1 VIRKVHF
8 KNFRSLRD
16 VELTLE
22 PLTVLVGPNSSGKTT
37 VLEGLQSYVHER
49 LQLSDFWQ
57 QDSSLPVSIDWVY
70 DVGEA
75 LRLRSGGPPTHG
87 AVTVAEIRKRRF
99 LFGGPEYAESHPYQS
114 LAFDL
119 KALRQE
125 NTLALAQRLTRS
137 GDNLTNVF
145 ASLIRH
151 QQAAVAKELC
161 RLVPMFSDVDRQ
173 PTEEGRHR
181 LRFQDRWNPDFWLAP
196 EQVSDGTMLLLAFLV
211 LQYQNP
217 PVSLITIEAP
227 ERALHPYLLDELIQ
241 MLRKMTTGEI
251 GKKPVQVVLATH
263 SAELLDY
270 VRPEE
275 VRFLTRSQQDGSVQV
290 NQATTDTTNWRRVYE
305 EYNQSLGNIWLSGG
319 LGGVPG
325 A

>member
-1 VIRKVHF
+1 MIRKVHF

-37 VLEGLQSYVHER
+37 VLEGLRSYG
-49 LQLSDFWQ
+49 LDILGPSDFWQ
-57 QDSSLPVSIDWVY
+57 QDTSRLVSIDWVY
-70 DVGEA
+70 DVGDPLS
-75 LRLRSGGPPTHG
+75 LRGGPYNPFGHSSLVNTH
-87 AVTVAEIRKRRF
+87 
-99 LFGGPEYAESHPYQS
+99 PSQS
-114 LAFDL
+114 LALDL
-119 KALRQE
+119 AALRRE
-125 NTLALAQRLTRS
+125 NILALAQRLSRN

-145 ASLIRH
+145 ASLSR
-151 QQAAVAKELC
+151 QEQAAVAKELC
-161 RLVPMFSDVDRQ
+161 RLVPMFSDVDLQ
-173 PTEEGRHR
+173 PTDQGRHR
-181 LRFQDRWNPDFWLAP
+181 LRFQDRWNPDVWLAP
-196 EQVSDGTMLLLAFLV
+196 NQVSDGTMLLLAFLV
-211 LQYQNP
+211 LQHQTP
-217 PVSLITIEAP
+217 PVELITIEEP
-227 ERALHPYLLDELIQ
+227 ERALHPYLLDEFIQ

-275 VRFLTRSQQDGSVQV
+275 VRFLTRSREDGSVQV

-319 LGGVPG
+319 MGGVPG

>member
-37 VLEGLQSYVHER
+37 VLEGLQSYGRSR
-49 LQLSDFWQ
+49 LEPSDFWQ
-57 QDSSLPVSIDWVY
+57 QDTSLTVSIDWVY
-70 DVGEA
+70 NVGA
-75 LRLRSGGPPTHG
+75 PVKLQANLRTSGFGFGPSGH
-87 AVTVAEIRKRRF
+87 ADA
-99 LFGGPEYAESHPYQS
+99 HPYQS
-114 LAFDL
+114 LALDL
-119 KALRQE
+119 VALRRA
-125 NTLALAQRLTRS
+125 NVLALAQRLTRN

-145 ASLIRH
+145 ASLTRQ

-161 RLVPMFSDVDRQ
+161 RLVPMFSDVDLQ
-173 PTEEGRHR
+173 PIAAGQHQ
-181 LRFQDRWNPDFWLAP
+181 LRFQDRWTPDFWLAP
-196 EQVSDGTMLLLAFLV
+196 AQVSDGTMLLLAFLV
-211 LQYQNP
+211 LQHQNP
-217 PVSLITIEAP
+217 PVELITIEEP

-251 GKKPVQVVLATH
+251 GKKPVQVVLATQ

-275 VRFLTRSQQDGSVQV
+275 VRFLTRSQEDGSVQV
-290 NQATTDTTNWRRVYE
+290 NQATTDTTHWRRVYE
-305 EYNQSLGNIWLSGG
+305 EYNQSLGSIWLSGG
-319 LGGVPG
+319 MGGVPG

>member
-1 VIRKVHF
+1 MIRKVHF

-37 VLEGLQSYVHER
+37 VLEGLRSYGR
-49 LQLSDFWQ
+49 GGLAPSDFWQ
-57 QDSSLPVSIDWVY
+57 QDTSLTVSIDWIY
-70 DVGEA
+70 DVGNPLTLRAGKHSVASGPVFSFGHPSRANTHPNQSLALDLEA
-75 LRLRSGGPPTHG
+75 LRR
-87 AVTVAEIRKRRF
+87 
-99 LFGGPEYAESHPYQS
+99 
-114 LAFDL
+114 
-119 KALRQE
+119 E
-125 NTLALAQRLTRS
+125 NVLALARRLS
-137 GDNLTNVF
+137 QNGDNLTNVF
-145 ASLIRH
+145 ASLSR
-151 QQAAVAKELC
+151 QEQAAVAKELC
-161 RLVPMFSDVDRQ
+161 RLVPMFSDVDLQ
-173 PTEEGRHR
+173 PTEQGRHR

-211 LQYQNP
+211 LQHQNP
-217 PVSLITIEAP
+217 PVELITIEEP

-319 LGGVPG
+319 MGGVPG